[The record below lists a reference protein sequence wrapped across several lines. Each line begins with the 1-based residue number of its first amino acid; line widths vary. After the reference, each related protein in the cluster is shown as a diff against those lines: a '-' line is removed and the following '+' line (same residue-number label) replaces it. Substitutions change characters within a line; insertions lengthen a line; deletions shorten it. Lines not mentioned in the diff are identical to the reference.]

1 MKRLI
6 SIILVIIMLGSLG
19 FTVAAAPTD
28 SFVHNDTAS
37 GATDSG
43 LTQEMYNA
51 SKVITAGSLGLEKT
65 LSGMTDICIDANN
78 NVYVLVSNWSQ
89 VVILNSDYTL
99 NKVLKVVD
107 AEGNNI
113 SFMGA
118 SGLFVDKDG
127 KIYICDTNNQRILI
141 TDFDGNLIETWGEP
155 KSDLIPEDFY
165 YQPCKI
171 VRTDKG
177 YTYILSLGCYY
188 GALLYSPENEF
199 LGFYGANTVKSSA
212 LDTLEYL
219 WNRLT
224 QTDTKKAYSVK
235 KLPYS
240 FVDLCLDSDGYVV
253 TCNGS
258 VEEGTN
264 GTGQIRKLSPN
275 GENIMNKRK
284 TDGTSVSAN
293 DVNFVEDKYVSYYGV
308 KRFQSITSVDVDENN
323 FIYAADRQIGFIY
336 VYDEECNL
344 LAGFGGG
351 SDRMTYKGLFDT
363 PTALSI
369 HQNNILVADG
379 DTNAITVFELTE
391 YGRLLMDAQLTY
403 IKGEYAEGKA
413 LWEKVRDHNQS
424 CQLAYRGL
432 AIAYLSE
439 GDYENAL
446 ECAEKGLDYTVYD
459 LAYKQIRNQYILDNF
474 GWIAAIAVALIG
486 GLITFFVIVKR
497 KNIVL
502 IKNIKV
508 KTALAAPIHPFGAFD
523 DVKYKK
529 RGSVIIAL
537 VILVLY
543 YFASVLKETASGFMA
558 TNTDIHKYNT
568 LFTLAETVGLVL
580 LWAVANWLIASSF
593 AGKGNF
599 KEVLIATTYSM
610 IPLVLFT
617 FVRVIISHVISLSG
631 LAVVD
636 AIGTVVLI
644 YTFFLLSV
652 AIMSIHEYDF
662 FKFMGTG
669 IVTILF
675 MVLIV
680 FVIFLVGVLL
690 QQVGE
695 FIVSIFQEI
704 FYR

>member
-1 MKRLI
+1 
-6 SIILVIIMLGSLG
+6 MLGSLG

-37 GATDSG
+37 GAIESG

-51 SKVITAGSLGLEKT
+51 SKVITAGSLGLEKS
-65 LSGMTDICIDANN
+65 LSGIQDICSDANN
-78 NVYVLVSNWSQ
+78 NVYVLVSDWSQ

-99 NKVLKVVD
+99 NKVLKVID

-118 SGLFVDKDG
+118 NGLFVDKDG
-127 KIYICDTNNQRILI
+127 KIYICDTNNSRILI
-141 TDFDGNLIETWGEP
+141 VDFEGNLIETWGKPE
-155 KSDLIPEDFY
+155 SDLIPEDFY
-165 YQPCKI
+165 YQPCKM
-171 VRTDKG
+171 VRTEKG

-199 LGFYGANTVKSSA
+199 LGFYGANNVKSTA
-212 LDTLEYL
+212 LDTLGYL
-219 WNRLT
+219 WDRLT
-224 QTDTKKAYSVK
+224 QTDVKKAYSVK

-240 FVDLCLDSDGYVV
+240 FVDLCLDSDDYVV
-253 TCNGS
+253 TCTGATEKDN
-258 VEEGTN
+258 N
-264 GTGQIRKLSPN
+264 GTGQIRKLSPS

-293 DVNFVEDKYVSYYGV
+293 DVNFVEDAYTMVYGMKRLQNIVS
-308 KRFQSITSVDVDENN
+308 IDVDENN
-323 FIYAADRQIGFIY
+323 FIYAVDSQKGFIY

-351 SDRMTYKGLFDT
+351 SDRSTYKGLFDS
-363 PTALSI
+363 PRALCINQS
-369 HQNNILVADG
+369 NILVGDG
-379 DTNAITVFELTE
+379 DTNSITVFELTE

-403 IKGEYAEGKA
+403 INGEYAEGKA
-413 LWEKVRDHNQS
+413 LWEQVRDRNQS

-439 GDYENAL
+439 GDYQNAL
-446 ECAEKGLDYTVYD
+446 ECAERGLDYTVYD
-459 LAYKQIRNQYILDNF
+459 LAYKVIRNEYILDNF
-474 GWIAAIAVALIG
+474 GWMAAIAVALIA

-523 DVKYKK
+523 DVKYKN
-529 RGSVIIAL
+529 RGSVVIAL
-537 VILVLY
+537 VILVLFY
-543 YFASVLKETASGFMA
+543 IANVLKETSSGFMA

-568 LFTLAETVGLVL
+568 LFTLAETVGLLL
-580 LWAVANWLIASSF
+580 LWSVANWLISSSF
-593 AGKGNF
+593 SGKGNF
-599 KEVLIATTYSM
+599 KEVLIATTYSI
-610 IPLVLFT
+610 IPLTLFT

-644 YTFFLLSV
+644 YTFFLLSI
-652 AIMSIHEYDF
+652 AIMTIHEYDF

-680 FVIFLVGVLL
+680 FVMFLVGVLL

-695 FIVSIFQEI
+695 FIVSIFQEV

>member
-1 MKRLI
+1 
-6 SIILVIIMLGSLG
+6 MLGSLG
-19 FTVAAAPTD
+19 FTVAAAPTV

-37 GATDSG
+37 GATESG

-51 SKVITAGSLGLEKT
+51 SKVISAGSLGLEKS
-65 LSGMTDICIDANN
+65 LSGISDICTDDNN
-78 NVYVLVSNWSQ
+78 NIYILVSDWSQ
-89 VVILNSDYTL
+89 IVILNSDYTL
-99 NKVLKVVD
+99 NKVLKILD
-107 AEGNNI
+107 EEGNEM

-127 KIYICDTNNQRILI
+127 KIYVCDTDNSRILI
-141 TDFDGNLIETWGEP
+141 VDFDGNLIETWGQPE
-155 KSDLIPEDFY
+155 SDLIPEDFY

-171 VRTDKG
+171 VRTEKG
-177 YTYILSLGCYY
+177 YSYILSLGCYY

-199 LGFYGANTVKSSA
+199 LGFYGANNVKATA
-212 LDTLEYL
+212 LDTLGYL
-219 WNRLT
+219 WDRLT
-224 QTDTKKAYSVK
+224 QTDAKKAFSAK

-240 FVDLCLDSDGYVV
+240 FVDLCLDAEDYVV
-253 TCNGS
+253 TCTGATE
-258 VEEGTN
+258 VDTN
-264 GTGQIRKLSPN
+264 GTGQIRKLSPG

-293 DVNFVEDKYVSYYGV
+293 DVNFVEDKYTTMYGIKRLQNIVS
-308 KRFQSITSVDVDENN
+308 IDVDENN
-323 FIYAADRQIGFIY
+323 IIYALDSQRGFIY

-351 SDRMTYKGLFDT
+351 SDRTTYTGLFDS
-363 PTALSI
+363 AKVLSL
-369 HQNNILVADG
+369 HGSNILVG
-379 DTNAITVFELTE
+379 DTDTNSVTVFELTD
-391 YGRLLMDAQLTY
+391 YGKLLKDAQLTY
-403 IKGEYAEGKA
+403 IKGEYAEGKV
-413 LWEKVRDHNQS
+413 LWEKVRDRNQN

-474 GWIAAIAVALIG
+474 GWMAAILVILIA

-508 KTALAAPIHPFGAFD
+508 KTALASPIHPFSAFD
-523 DVKYKK
+523 DIKYKH
-529 RGSVIIAL
+529 RGSAVIAL
-537 VILVLY
+537 VILALFY
-543 YFASVLKETASGFMA
+543 IANVLKETSSGFMA
-558 TNTDIHKYNT
+558 TNIDIHKYNT

-580 LWAVANWLIASSF
+580 LWAIANWLIASSF

-599 KEVLIATTYSM
+599 KEVLVATTYSIM
-610 IPLVLFT
+610 PLVLFT
-617 FVRVIISHVISLSG
+617 FIRVIISHVISLSG

-652 AIMSIHEYDF
+652 AIMTVHEYDF

-680 FVIFLVGVLL
+680 FVMFLVGVLL

>member
-1 MKRLI
+1 
-6 SIILVIIMLGSLG
+6 MLGSLG

-37 GATDSG
+37 GVIESG

-51 SKVITAGSLGLEKT
+51 SKVITAGSLGLEKS
-65 LSGMTDICIDANN
+65 LSGIRDICSDENN
-78 NVYVLVSNWSQ
+78 NVYVLVSDWSQ

-99 NKVLKVVD
+99 NKVLKLHD
-107 AEGNNI
+107 AEGNDV
-113 SFMGA
+113 SFAGA
-118 SGLFVDKDG
+118 NGLFVDKDG
-127 KIYICDTNNQRILI
+127 KIYICDTNNARILI
-141 TDFDGNLIETWGEP
+141 ADIEGNILETWGQPE
-155 KSDLIPEDFY
+155 SDLIPEDFY
-165 YQPCKI
+165 YQPCKM

-188 GALLYSPENEF
+188 GALLYSPDNEF
-199 LGFYGANTVKSSA
+199 LGFYGANNVKATA
-212 LDTLEYL
+212 LDTLGYL
-219 WNRLT
+219 WDRLT
-224 QTDTKKAYSVK
+224 QTDAKKALSAK

-240 FVDLCLDSDGYVV
+240 FVDLCLDSGDYIV
-253 TCNGS
+253 TCTGAT
-258 VEEGTN
+258 EEGKN
-264 GTGQIRKLSPN
+264 GTGQIRKLSPG

-293 DVNFVEDKYVSYYGV
+293 DVNFVEEKVTMAFGEKKTQNIVSL
-308 KRFQSITSVDVDENN
+308 DVDEND
-323 FIYAADRQIGFIY
+323 FIYAVDSQKGLIY

-351 SDRMTYKGLFDT
+351 ADRSTYKGLFDS
-363 PTALSI
+363 PKAI
-369 HQNNILVADG
+369 GINQRNILVADG
-379 DTNAITVFELTE
+379 DTNSITVFELTE
-391 YGRLLMDAQLTY
+391 YGKLLMDAQLTY
-403 IKGEYAEGKA
+403 INGEYAEGKI
-413 LWEKVRDHNQS
+413 LWEQVRDRNQN

-446 ECAEKGLDYTVYD
+446 ECAERGLDYTVYD
-459 LAYKQIRNQYILDNF
+459 LAYKVIRNEYILDNF
-474 GWIAAIAVALIG
+474 GWMAAIAVALIA

-502 IKNIKV
+502 IKDIKV

-523 DVKYKK
+523 DIKYKN
-529 RGSVIIAL
+529 RGSVVIAL
-537 VILVLY
+537 VILALY
-543 YFASVLKETASGFMA
+543 YIANVLKETASGFMA

-568 LFTLAETVGLVL
+568 LFTLVETVGLLL
-580 LWAVANWLIASSF
+580 LWSIANWLICSSF

-599 KEVLIATTYSM
+599 REVLIATSYSM
-610 IPLVLFT
+610 IPLTLFT

-644 YTFFLLSV
+644 YTFFLLSI
-652 AIMSIHEYDF
+652 AIMTVQEYDF
-662 FKFMGTG
+662 FKFVGTG
-669 IVTILF
+669 IVTVLF

-680 FVIFLVGVLL
+680 FVMFLVGVLL

>member
-1 MKRLI
+1 
-6 SIILVIIMLGSLG
+6 MLGSLG

-37 GATDSG
+37 GATEAG

-51 SKVITAGSLGLEKT
+51 SKVITGGSLGLEKSM
-65 LSGMTDICIDANN
+65 SGIKDICTDADNK
-78 NVYVLVSNWSQ
+78 VYILVSDWSQ
-89 VVILNSDYTL
+89 IVILNSDYTL
-99 NKVLKVVD
+99 NKVLKVLD
-107 AEGNNI
+107 EEGNAM

-127 KIYICDTNNQRILI
+127 KIYLCDTDNSRILI
-141 TDFDGNLIETWGEP
+141 VDFEGNLIETWGKPE
-155 KSDLIPEDFY
+155 SDLIPDDFY

-171 VRTDKG
+171 VRTKKG
-177 YTYILSLGCYY
+177 YSYILSLGCYY

-199 LGFYGANTVKSSA
+199 LGFYGANNVKATA
-212 LDTLEYL
+212 LDTLGYL
-219 WNRLT
+219 WDRLT
-224 QTDTKKAYSVK
+224 QTDAKKAFSAK

-240 FVDLCLDSDGYVV
+240 FVDLCLDADDYVV
-253 TCNGS
+253 TCTGAT
-258 VEEGTN
+258 EADTN
-264 GTGQIRKLSPN
+264 GTGQIRKLSPG

-293 DVNFVEDKYVSYYGV
+293 DVNFVEEKYTMMYGIKRLQNFVS
-308 KRFQSITSVDVDENN
+308 IDVDENN
-323 FIYAADRQIGFIY
+323 IIYALDSQKGFIY

-351 SDRMTYKGLFDT
+351 SDRMTYTGLFDS
-363 PTALSI
+363 PRALSL
-369 HQNNILVADG
+369 HGSNILVGDA
-379 DTNAITVFELTE
+379 DTNAITVFELTD
-391 YGRLLMDAQLTY
+391 YGKLLKDAQLTY
-403 IKGEYAEGKA
+403 IKGEYAEGKV
-413 LWEKVRDHNQS
+413 LWEKVRDRNQN

-459 LAYKQIRNQYILDNF
+459 LAYKVIRNQYILDNF
-474 GWIAAIAVALIG
+474 GWMAAIAVVLIA

-508 KTALAAPIHPFGAFD
+508 KTALAAPIHPFGTFD
-523 DVKYKK
+523 DVKYKH
-529 RGSVIIAL
+529 RGSVVISL
-537 VILVLY
+537 VILALY
-543 YFASVLKETASGFMA
+543 YIANILKETSSGFMA
-558 TNTDIHKYNT
+558 TNIDIHTYNT
-568 LFTLAETVGLVL
+568 LFTLAETVGLIL
-580 LWAVANWLIASSF
+580 LWVVANWLICSSF

-599 KEVLIATTYSM
+599 KEVLVATTYSL

-617 FVRVIISHVISLSG
+617 FIRVIVSHVISLSG

-652 AIMSIHEYDF
+652 AIMTVHEYDF

-669 IVTILF
+669 VVTILF

-680 FVIFLVGVLL
+680 FVMFLVGVLL

-695 FIVSIFQEI
+695 FIVSIFQEV
-704 FYR
+704 FYRQIILKKIREGII

>member
-19 FTVAAAPTD
+19 LTVAAAPTD

-37 GATDSG
+37 GAVDAAV
-43 LTQEMYNA
+43 TQEMYNA
-51 SKVITAGSLGLEKT
+51 SKIITAASLGLEKS
-65 LSGMTDICIDANN
+65 LSGIKDFCSDKDEKLYI
-78 NVYVLVSNWSQ
+78 LVSDWSQ
-89 VVILNSDYTL
+89 VVVLNRDYTL
-99 NKVLKVVD
+99 NKVLKFKD
-107 AEGNNI
+107 AEGNEL
-113 SFMGA
+113 SFSGA
-118 SGLFVDKDG
+118 SGIFVDNDY
-127 KIYICDTNNQRILI
+127 KIYICDTNNAQILI
-141 TDFDGNLIETWGEP
+141 ADNDGNIVEIWGQP
-155 KSDLIPEDFY
+155 DAALIPDDFY
-165 YQPCKI
+165 YQPCRI
-171 VRTDKG
+171 TRTEKG

-199 LGFYGANTVKSSA
+199 LGFYGANTVKASA
-212 LDTLEYL
+212 LDTLGYL
-219 WNRLT
+219 WDRLT
-224 QTDTKKAYSVK
+224 QTDAKKALSAK

-240 FVDLCLDSDGYVV
+240 FVDLCLDADDYVV
-253 TCNGS
+253 TCTGAT
-258 VEEGTN
+258 ETGEN
-264 GTGQIRKLSPN
+264 GTGQIRKLSPG

-284 TDGTSVSAN
+284 TDGTSMSAN
-293 DVNFVEDKYVSYYGV
+293 DVNFVEEKVTMSFGV
-308 KRFQSITSVDVDENN
+308 KRPQNIVSIDVDENN
-323 FIYAADRQIGFIY
+323 FIYAVDRQKGLIY

-351 SDRMTYKGLFDT
+351 GDRSTLKGIFDS
-363 PTALSI
+363 PTAIGVNQS
-369 HQNNILVADG
+369 NVLVADG
-379 DTNAITVFELTE
+379 DTNAITVFELTD
-391 YGRLLMDAQLTY
+391 YGKLLMDAQLTY
-403 IKGEYAEGKA
+403 INGEYAEGKV
-413 LWEKVRDHNQS
+413 LWEQVRDRNQN

-459 LAYKQIRNQYILDNF
+459 LAYKVIRNEYILNNF
-474 GWIAAIAVALIG
+474 GWMAVIAVVLIG
-486 GLITFFVIVKR
+486 GLIAFIVVVKR

-523 DVKYKK
+523 DIKYKG

-543 YFASVLKETASGFMA
+543 YFVNVLKETASGFIA
-558 TNTDIHKYNT
+558 TQIDIHTYNT
-568 LFTLAETVGLVL
+568 LFTLAETVGLLL
-580 LWAVANWLIASSF
+580 LWSVANWLICSSF

-599 KEVLIATTYSM
+599 KEVLIATCYSM
-610 IPLVLFT
+610 IPLMLFT
-617 FVRVIISHVISLSG
+617 AVRVVLSHFISLTG

-652 AIMSIHEYDF
+652 AIMTVQEYDF
-662 FKFMGTG
+662 FKFLATG
-669 IVTILF
+669 IVTVLF

-695 FIVSIFQEI
+695 FIVSIFKEI